1 MAYTLKSPDKEEVK
15 DYLFSGENIPL
26 SLVIDPLN
34 IESTINKFPE
44 AIITNGIFALGPALG
59 GSPIKEHA
67 FPGIPENKYNM
78 GLLGIYIP
86 PEFTD
91 QLDREETT
99 IEQAFELGKSSRE
112 RYADAAQHVISG
124 YIENGVKRLC
134 K

>member
-44 AIITNGIFALGPALG
+44 AIITNGIFALGPALKDYPRKEI
-59 GSPIKEHA
+59 GSPGK
-67 FPGIPENKYNM
+67 PENGFNL

-86 PEFTD
+86 PEFANE
-91 QLDREETT
+91 LDREEPPL
-99 IEQAFELGKSSRE
+99 ELPLKIGKYSKE
-112 RYADAAQHVISG
+112 KYINAAQHVITR
-124 YIENGVKRLC
+124 YNKNAD

>member
-1 MAYTLKSPDKEEVK
+1 MGYRILRPDNPEAEN
-15 DYLFSGENIPL
+15 YLFSGENIL
-26 SLVIDPLN
+26 SGPKTDSRH
-34 IESTINKFPE
+34 IEKTISNLHE
-44 AIITNGIFALGPALG
+44 DIVGNGIFALGPALG

-86 PEFTD
+86 PEFAD

-124 YIENGVKRLC
+124 YIENGVKRLY